1 MLRKVEAGADADELV
16 KEHFESAQSPE
27 NLGTS
32 SSATV
37 AVERTMNP
45 FFNLTET
52 NTYQMVYTPSI
63 KNNPVAGY
71 NENQTLP
78 TVNFEALNLWWQMQN
93 LPTFLQAW

>member
-1 MLRKVEAGADADELV
+1 MLQKVEAGANADDVV
-16 KEHFESAQSPE
+16 KEHFESAQSAD

-37 AVERTMNP
+37 AIERTINP
-45 FFNLTET
+45 YFNLTAT
-52 NTYQMVYTPSI
+52 NTNQMVYTPSI
-63 KNNPVAGY
+63 KNTPVAGY